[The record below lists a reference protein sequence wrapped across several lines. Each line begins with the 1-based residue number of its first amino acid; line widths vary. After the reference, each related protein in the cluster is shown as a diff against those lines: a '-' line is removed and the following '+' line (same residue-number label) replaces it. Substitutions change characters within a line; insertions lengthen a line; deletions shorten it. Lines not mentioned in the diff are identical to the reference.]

1 MTSPELTADLERLVM
16 KALETPYSSFSAT
29 DDSET
34 GNRYQA
40 VGLGD
45 RSTRGMREDRGRFLD
60 ALDLRG
66 RTVLDLGSNLGQ
78 ISREARARGAALVDG
93 FEIDSYFNEIAQLVN
108 VLTGTT
114 GVSFYE
120 RDMADPETYREPY
133 DVVLAFSAFRFIA
146 DRLDRLAAITDVL
159 VVETH
164 ELKGNFDDRYLAPLT
179 EHFPAFRMLGESEVE
194 RLRAGGVRAVCLFAR
209 DESALLGALAPALR
223 AGGRAAGVLAA
234 GVRGHR
240 IRGGVDELRLDG
252 GRLRVSGWCR
262 HPATPHDAV
271 ELSTP
276 ADGAAGA
283 PFGTLAVTEP
293 AADGAF
299 EFECEA
305 PLVDSPTVRLDVSA
319 FSESTPL
326 GTMSAYWSPGLGPD
340 QVLGLTVAHDL
351 LEPLGHYRALDS
363 FESALNLDSGLER
376 FLPSLVPNAHLSTGP
391 GDGEFDL
398 VIGHA
403 VDVDEARVAELHRV
417 MRPGAYLTFSVLGEL
432 ARSFGEPGLR
442 RDDLIGLCAPRFD
455 VMTYVEGGVAGLH
468 DLIVLRRPANIER
481 ASPAACT

>member
-1 MTSPELTADLERLVM
+1 MTSPELTADLEQLVM

-93 FEIDSYFNEIAQLVN
+93 FEIDPYFNEIAQLVN

-120 RDMADPETYREPY
+120 RDMADPATYREPY

-164 ELKGNFDDRYLAPLT
+164 ELKGNFDERYLEPLT
-179 EHFPAFRMLGESEVE
+179 EHFPAFRMLGESDVE
-194 RLRAGGVRAVCLFAR
+194 RLRAGGVRAVGVFAR

-234 GVRGHR
+234 GVRGQR
-240 IRGGVDELRLDG
+240 IRGAVDELRLDG
-252 GRLRVSGWCR
+252 GRAADQRMVPGSRDPPRCRRALDPGGGPGRRTVR
-262 HPATPHDAV
+262 HPRGGRARPRT
-271 ELSTP
+271 
-276 ADGAAGA
+276 AASRSSA
-283 PFGTLAVTEP
+283 RRRWRTVRL
-293 AADGAF
+293 
-299 EFECEA
+299 
-305 PLVDSPTVRLDVSA
+305 VRLDVSA
-319 FSESTPL
+319 FARSDPL
-326 GTMSAYWSPGLGPD
+326 GTMSAYWSPGLGRD
-340 QVLGLTVAHDL
+340 QVLGLDRRTRSARAA
-351 LEPLGHYRALDS
+351 RALPG
-363 FESALNLDSGLER
+363 AGLVRVRARPGLRAGAVSGVAGAEC
-376 FLPSLVPNAHLSTGP
+376 
-391 GDGEFDL
+391 
-398 VIGHA
+398 
-403 VDVDEARVAELHRV
+403 ARVA
-417 MRPGAYLTFSVLGEL
+417 RPPAT
-432 ARSFGEPGLR
+432 
-442 RDDLIGLCAPRFD
+442 APS
-455 VMTYVEGGVAGLH
+455 
-468 DLIVLRRPANIER
+468 I
-481 ASPAACT
+481 S

>member
-1 MTSPELTADLERLVM
+1 MTSPDLTADLEQLVM

-93 FEIDSYFNEIAQLVN
+93 FEIDPYFNEIAQLVN

-120 RDMADPETYREPY
+120 RDMADPATYREPY

-164 ELKGNFDDRYLAPLT
+164 ELKGNFDERYLRPLT
-179 EHFPAFRMLGESEVE
+179 AHFPAFRMLGESDVE
-194 RLRAGGVRAVCLFAR
+194 RLRAGGVRAVGVFAR

-234 GVRGHR
+234 GVRGQR
-240 IRGGVDELRLDG
+240 IRGAVDDLRLDG
-252 GRLRVSGWCR
+252 GRLRISGWCR
-262 HPATPHDAV
+262 DSETPHDAV
-271 ELSTP
+271 EVSTP
-276 ADGAAGA
+276 AQGPGGA
-283 PFGTLAVTEP
+283 PFGTLAVAEP
-293 AADGAF
+293 TADGGF
-299 EFECEA
+299 EVECEA
-305 PLVDSPTVRLDVSA
+305 PLADGPLVRLDVSA
-319 FSESTPL
+319 FARSDPL
-326 GTMSAYWSPGLGPD
+326 GTMSAYWSPGLGRD
-340 QVLGLTVAHDL
+340 QVLGLAAAHDL
-351 LEPLGHYRALDS
+351 LEPLAQYRALDS
-363 FESALNLDSGLER
+363 FESALDLDSGLEP
-376 FLPSLVPNAHLSTGP
+376 FLASLVPNARVSP
-391 GDGEFDL
+391 ASGDGTFDL

-403 VDVDEARVAELHRV
+403 VDAKEAQVAELHRV
-417 MRPGAYLTFSVLGEL
+417 TRPGAYLALSVLGEL
-432 ARSFGEPGLR
+432 ARRFGEPGLR

-468 DLIVLRRPANIER
+468 DLIVLRRPG
-481 ASPAACT
+481 SPD